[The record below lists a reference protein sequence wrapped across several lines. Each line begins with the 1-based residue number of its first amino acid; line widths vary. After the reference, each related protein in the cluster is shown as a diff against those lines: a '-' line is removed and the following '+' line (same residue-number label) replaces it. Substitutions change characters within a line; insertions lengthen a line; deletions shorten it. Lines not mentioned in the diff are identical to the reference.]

1 MYVDVPVP
9 EQLRTAIALLGSAAS
24 DLGWGNGEVIRVRS
38 GGLQIGDEPALVDAA
53 TVYMAARGLVA
64 ALVDDLVAA
73 SGRDMDDVVA
83 PWLLSLELRS
93 ALAGVEEDDAA

>member
-83 PWLLSLELRS
+83 PWLLFLELRS